1 MTAPEA
7 VEVVVEVVDVGLW
20 AEEEL
25 PNPLKNRSI
34 LTRSQPNLE
43 MRRKDDVLGLG
54 FCNRWLAGLLQT
66 RRLSFTRL

>member
-1 MTAPEA
+1 MTAVE
-7 VEVVVEVVDVGLW
+7 EVVVEVVVDVGLW

-43 MRRKDDVLGLG
+43 MRRK
-54 FCNRWLAGLLQT
+54 R
-66 RRLSFTRL
+66 